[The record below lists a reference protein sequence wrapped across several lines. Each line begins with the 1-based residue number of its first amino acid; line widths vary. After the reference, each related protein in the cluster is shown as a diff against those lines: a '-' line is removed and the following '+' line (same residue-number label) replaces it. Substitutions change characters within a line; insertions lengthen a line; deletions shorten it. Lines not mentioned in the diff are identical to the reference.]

1 MTQPTPNPAWPRP
14 YWQPGPAATALLQF
28 YVFGK
33 FERELVIPAR
43 RYGSPGLPTGIE
55 LKRFQNLALRKWEG
69 YPLAGA
75 LGDLLR
81 EDAPD
86 TFEAA
91 RTAPDVLVVRGELA
105 DRADLDYLR
114 DTLGVLAAL
123 LDVGGRSVLDPQI
136 FGLFAAA
143 AWRARYLVAEG
154 APPRSHVLI
163 TRTPAPDGVRSRIH
177 TRGMRKFARPDIELR
192 EVPPTALDRAGVL
205 CEKLVEMEAFG
216 ARFPAGQVL
225 DVDGLDAPLVAV
237 PGGSLDDP
245 AFNNRH
251 VAFRWPA

>member
-33 FERELVIPAR
+33 FEREMVIPAA
-43 RYGSPGLPTGIE
+43 RYGSPGLPAGVE
-55 LKRFQNLALRKWEG
+55 LKRFQNLALRKWDG

-81 EDAPD
+81 DDAPEI
-86 TFEAA
+86 FEAA

-105 DRADLDYLR
+105 DGATLDYLR

-123 LDVGGRSVLDPQI
+123 LDIGGSAVLDPQI
-136 FGLFAAA
+136 FALFDAP
-143 AWRARYLVAEG
+143 AWRERYLVRDG

-163 TRTPAPDGVRSRIH
+163 TRTLAEDGVRSRIH
-177 TRGMRKFARPDIELR
+177 TRGMRKFARPDIELID
-192 EVPPTALDRAGVL
+192 VPPTQLDRAGVL
-205 CEKLVEMEAFG
+205 CEKLVEMQAFG
-216 ARFPAGQVL
+216 ARFVAGQQL
-225 DVDGLDAPLVAV
+225 DVDGIGSPLTAT

-251 VAFRWPA
+251 VTFRWPA

>member
-1 MTQPTPNPAWPRP
+1 
-14 YWQPGPAATALLQF
+14 
-28 YVFGK
+28 
-33 FERELVIPAR
+33 
-43 RYGSPGLPTGIE
+43 PGLPAGVE

-69 YPLAGA
+69 YPLAGT

-81 EDAPD
+81 EDAPE

-123 LDVGGRSVLDPQI
+123 LDVGGRAVLDPQI
-136 FGLFAAA
+136 FSLFAAA
-143 AWRARYLVAEG
+143 AWRERYLVADG

-163 TRTPAPDGVRSRIH
+163 TRTPEDDGVHSRIH
-177 TRGMRKFARPDIELR
+177 TRGMRKFARPDIALHG
-192 EVPPTALDRAGVL
+192 VPPTELDRAGVL

-216 ARFPAGQVL
+216 ARFLAGQVL
-225 DVDGLDAPLVAV
+225 DVDGLGAPLTAE

-245 AFNNRH
+245 MFNNLH